1 MKRILFILTSIF
13 YILFSGC
20 SENSD
25 TGVSLIPS
33 SLDLESLQSSLSD
46 DEPDRGSES
55 QADSSQ
61 EHTSVESAHPSASE
75 EPNTV
80 MPPSQQ
86 PTQESNPSSSE
97 TSKPSEI
104 SSAPEPTTPPTS
116 PQSSE
121 SSNSNVPPIEKSIY
135 DYPFDIEG
143 IKNDLIR
150 YGVEEL
156 KMTHRIT
163 EPDGT
168 VRTPDNCA
176 WRACYP
182 LTSNCTN
189 SELTRR
195 QLYEMVKYDKDEF
208 NLKNFTIY
216 IKPDGAD
223 RYLVYMLY

>member
-97 TSKPSEI
+97 TSI
-104 SSAPEPTTPPTS
+104 SSASEPTTPPTS
-116 PQSSE
+116 TQSSE

-156 KMTHRIT
+156 KMIHRIT